1 MDTNGAQTFGQ
12 FLKGYFKGLVQM
24 LKHPLSLLPTLLISA
39 AWIVLGI
46 VHTRYGESQWLAWAN
61 FFTFAQGG
69 LFGGTVGAVGGI
81 VGKILIATLLNA
93 LIMPLFV
100 KNCHPFARFG
110 RGFGGF
116 FKSFAFDSLRALSSF
131 LFGLG
136 LALLLYSIFNI
147 TQRWQESLVGVTAAI
162 LLIRSIGQRGG
173 LIFSFLFSITKTF
186 TKGKS
191 PSYVGISRFLSG
203 MVLGMTLAVGLNA
216 FGLKWC
222 VAFAAGA
229 LVLAF
234 LFVWFGKRQRAV
246 LTAVSVAFLL
256 MVPVYAD
263 SPTPQSQEELKA
275 ASKKHAAE
283 LAPYLE
289 EVNRAAQEAREKGG
303 DAAEARLAEAQKR
316 YAEAVARYARQDAQG
331 QQVPQEMQDLINRAS
346 DYDGINKKVES
357 LEKQYEQ
364 AAARNDQAEMDRIA
378 NEIAKVYMGQ
388 ANDAMDLYKM
398 AQEMQNQQ
406 GAQVN
411 PATNDDDDWGVT
423 PAGDVDTGGTGN
435 PFFGDQSRDDE
446 RSGSDPNPFGIGPGA
461 NDLDWKPQSPDGGFV
476 GAVKDMVDDKGLDSW
491 ADEDS
496 RVDTEEDATELEGIG
511 AGIAVGLGAGAAAGA
526 GGAGGAL
533 GGGGGGGGGVPTDLP
548 DTGGEWE
555 ATEPKEREDEDDSEE
570 DEDEESE
577 GGDGDEENEEN
588 EEPEGEEKPEESEE
602 AEKGEQPEEQEPEQQ
617 DEEQA
622 PEDQEPEEDDYD
634 YEKERA
640 DREREQEEINK
651 KYKDAFDKDAEKF
664 KSTSDQERIE
674 KEVAED
680 MKKWEEEEHVREII
694 QSVKDEAEEMGV
706 PTKDADG
713 NDRSMDDILD
723 DMKDKYV
730 KDTLRDNWR
739 EWQDTQMEAAK
750 EELDASLALADAELV
765 DNVSEG
771 TVNVLAE
778 YVPGG
783 DKVKDFHTF
792 TKSTMVGATEG
803 YLKDGWTG
811 AAKGGAAGAAEGV
824 VGVAQNHLSDLTKG
838 ATGNEA
844 VDKLAADVLN
854 VQMEGVKVMIH
865 DVSRGKSVEELYSD
879 VQEATVK
886 KTGDVLVGRILGD
899 GLGMG
904 DHDANAVGEI
914 ISKGH
919 DDLKWGGNGNP
930 EEDKTLAGNIAS
942 GWQNFKDK
950 TAEKMCDLYYGNKD

>member
-1 MDTNGAQTFGQ
+1 METNGAQTFGQ
-12 FLKGYFKGLVQM
+12 FLKGYFKGLFQM
-24 LKHPLSLLPTLLISA
+24 LKHPLTLLPTLLISA

-46 VHTRYGESQWLAWAN
+46 VHTRYGESEWLSWAN

-69 LFGGTVGAVGGI
+69 LYGGTVGAVGGI
-81 VGKILIATLLNA
+81 LGKILIATLLNA

-100 KNCHPFARFG
+100 KGSRPFARFG

-131 LFGLG
+131 LMGIG
-136 LALLLYSIFNI
+136 IALLIYSIFNI

-173 LIFSFLFSITKTF
+173 LIFSFLFSITKAF
-186 TKGKS
+186 SKGKT
-191 PSYVGISRFLSG
+191 PSFVGVSRFLSG

-256 MVPVYAD
+256 MIPVYAD
-263 SPTPQSQEELKA
+263 
-275 ASKKHAAE
+275 
-283 LAPYLE
+283 
-289 EVNRAAQEAREKGG
+289 
-303 DAAEARLAEAQKR
+303 
-316 YAEAVARYARQDAQG
+316 QG
-331 QQVPQEMQDLINRAS
+331 QQVPPEMQDLINRAS
-346 DYDGINKKVES
+346 DYEGINKKVEA
-357 LEKQYEQ
+357 LQAQYEV
-364 AAARNDQAEMDRIA
+364 AAARGDEREMNRIA
-378 NEIAKVYMGQ
+378 NEISKVYMGQ

-398 AQEMQNQQ
+398 AQELQNQQ

-411 PATNDDDDWGVT
+411 PATNDDDDWGVS
-423 PAGDVDTGGTGN
+423 PAGDVDTDGTGN
-435 PFFGDQSRDDE
+435 PFFGDQTLDNDGDS
-446 RSGSDPNPFGIGPGA
+446 NPFGKGPAGT
-461 NDLDWKPQSPDGGFV
+461 DLDWKPQSPDGGFV
-476 GAVKDMVDDKGLDSW
+476 GALTDMVDDKGLDSW

-496 RVDTEEDATELEGIG
+496 RVDDEDETTALEGIG
-511 AGIAVGLGAGAAAGA
+511 AGVAVGLGAGAAAGA
-526 GGAGGAL
+526 GGAAGGT
-533 GGGGGGGGGVPTDLP
+533 GGGGIPDLP
-548 DTGGEWE
+548 DGGDWE
-555 ATEPKEREDEDDSEE
+555 ATEPEERD
-570 DEDEESE
+570 DEDESESE
-577 GGDGDEENEEN
+577 DDEETEGGNGDDGNEPEKEEKEP
-588 EEPEGEEKPEESEE
+588 EEPEQSEE
-602 AEKGEQPEEQEPEQQ
+602 PAEQE
-617 DEEQA
+617 EE
-622 PEDQEPEEDDYD
+622 EVDDYD

-640 DREREQEEINK
+640 DREREQAEINK
-651 KYKDAFDKDAEKF
+651 RYEDEFRKDADKF
-664 KSTSDQERIE
+664 KTTSDQERIE
-674 KEVAED
+674 KEVAKD
-680 MKKWEEEEHVREII
+680 MEKWEEEQHVQEII
-694 QSVKDEAEEMGV
+694 QSVKDDAEEMGI

-730 KDTLRDNWR
+730 KDTLRENWK
-739 EWQDTQMEAAK
+739 EWQATQQEAAK

-792 TKSTMVGATEG
+792 TKATAVGGMEG

-811 AAKGGAAGAAEGV
+811 AAKGTAAGAVEGAIG
-824 VGVAQNHLSDLTKG
+824 VGQNHLSDLTKG

-854 VQMEGVKVMIH
+854 VQMEGAKVIIH
-865 DVSRGKSVEELYSD
+865 DAARGKDVEEIYNDL
-879 VQEATVK
+879 QEATVK

-899 GLGMG
+899 GLGMS
-904 DHDANAVGEI
+904 DSDSNAVGEF

-919 DDLKWGGNGNP
+919 DDLKWGGGGDP
-930 EEDKTLAGNIAS
+930 EQDKTLAGHIAS
-942 GWQNFKDK
+942 GWQDFKDK

>member
-1 MDTNGAQTFGQ
+1 MDNNGAQTFGQ
-12 FLKGYFKGLVQM
+12 FLKGYFKGLFQM
-24 LKHPLSLLPTLLISA
+24 LKHPLALLPTLLISA

-46 VHTRYGESQWLAWAN
+46 VHTRYGESQWLSWAN

-69 LFGGTVGAVGGI
+69 LYGGTVGAIGGI
-81 VGKILIATLLNA
+81 LGKILIATLLNA
-93 LIMPLFV
+93 MIMPLFV
-100 KNCHPFARFG
+100 KGCRPFARFG

-131 LFGLG
+131 LMGMSV
-136 LALLLYSIFNI
+136 ALLLYSVFNI

-162 LLIRSIGQRGG
+162 LLLRSIGQRGG
-173 LIFSFLFSITKTF
+173 LIFSFLFSLTKAF

-191 PSYVGISRFLSG
+191 PSYVGVSRFLSG

-246 LTAVSVAFLL
+246 LTAVSVAALL
-256 MVPVYAD
+256 MIPVYA
-263 SPTPQSQEELKA
+263 
-275 ASKKHAAE
+275 
-283 LAPYLE
+283 
-289 EVNRAAQEAREKGG
+289 N
-303 DAAEARLAEAQKR
+303 
-316 YAEAVARYARQDAQG
+316 
-331 QQVPQEMQDLINRAS
+331 QQIPPEMQDLINRAS
-346 DYDGINKKVES
+346 DYDGINKKVEA
-357 LEKQYEQ
+357 LEKQYEA
-364 AAARNDQAEMDRIA
+364 AAARNDEREMNRIA
-378 NEIAKVYMGQ
+378 DEIAKVYMGQ
-388 ANDAMDLYKM
+388 ASDAMDLYNM
-398 AQEMQNQQ
+398 AQQLQNQQ
-406 GAQVN
+406 EVQVN
-411 PATNDDDDWGVT
+411 PATSDDDDWDVS
-423 PAGDVDTGGTGN
+423 PAGDVDTGGSGN
-435 PFFGDQSRDDE
+435 PFRDDGDTA
-446 RSGSDPNPFGIGPGA
+446 GSDSNPFGIGPGA
-461 NDLDWKPQSPDGGFV
+461 SDLDWKPQSQEGGFIDS
-476 GAVKDMVDDKGLDSW
+476 VKDMVDDKGLDSW

-496 RVDTEEDATELEGIG
+496 RVEDEDEVSLLEGIG
-511 AGIAVGLGAGAAAGA
+511 AATAIGAGAGAAAGGAA
-526 GGAGGAL
+526 GGAGG
-533 GGGGGGGGGVPTDLP
+533 GGLPDLP
-548 DTGGEWE
+548 DGGDWE
-555 ATEPKEREDEDDSEE
+555 ATEPEEREDEDESEPE
-570 DEDEESE
+570 DDDETE
-577 GGDGDEENEEN
+577 GGDGDGDGDRVPQKPEVP
-588 EEPEGEEKPEESEE
+588 EEP
-602 AEKGEQPEEQEPEQQ
+602 
-617 DEEQA
+617 QA
-622 PEDQEPEEDDYD
+622 PEEPQEQEEEEVDDYD
-634 YEKERA
+634 YEAEREA
-640 DREREQEEINK
+640 REKEQEEINK

-664 KSTSDQERIE
+664 RTTSDQERIE

-680 MKKWEEEEHVREII
+680 MKKWEEEEHMNEII
-694 QSVKDEAEEMGV
+694 QSVKDDAESMGI
-706 PTKDADG
+706 PTKDENG

-803 YLKDGWTG
+803 YLKEGWTG
-811 AAKGGAAGAAEGV
+811 AAKGGAAGAAEGT
-824 VGVAQNHLSDLTKG
+824 VGVLQNHLSDLTKG

-865 DVSRGKSVEELYSD
+865 DASRGKSVEEIYND
-879 VQEATVK
+879 VQEATIK
-886 KTGDVLVGRILGD
+886 KTGDVVVGRILGD
-899 GLGMG
+899 GLGMN
-904 DHDANAVGEI
+904 DHDSNAVGEI

-919 DDLKWGGNGNP
+919 DDLKWGGDGNP
-930 EEDKTLAGNIAS
+930 ENDKTLAGNLAE

-950 TAEKMCDLYYGNKD
+950 TAEKMYDLYYGN

>member
-1 MDTNGAQTFGQ
+1 METNGAQTFGQ

-24 LKHPLSLLPTLLISA
+24 LKHPLTLLPTLLISA
-39 AWIVLGI
+39 AWIILGI
-46 VHTRYGESQWLAWAN
+46 LHTRYGESQWLAWAN

-93 LIMPLFV
+93 MIMPLFI
-100 KNCHPFARFG
+100 KGSRPFARFG

-116 FKSFAFDSLRALSSF
+116 FNSFAFDSLRALSSF
-131 LFGLG
+131 LMGISI
-136 LALLLYSIFNI
+136 ALIIYSLFNI
-147 TQRWQESLVGVTAAI
+147 TQRWQESMVGVTAAI

-173 LIFSFLFSITKTF
+173 LIFSFLFSITKSF

-191 PSYVGISRFLSG
+191 PSYIGISRFLSG
-203 MVLGMTLAVGLNA
+203 MVLGMTLAVGLNV

-346 DYDGINKKVES
+346 DYEGINKKVEA

-364 AAARNDQAEMDRIA
+364 AAARGDEREMDRIA
-378 NEIAKVYMGQ
+378 NEIAKIYMGQ
-388 ANDAMDLYKM
+388 ANDAMDLYRM

-406 GAQVN
+406 GTQVN
-411 PATNDDDDWGVT
+411 PATNDDDDDWEDTNDSHWVPDPTSDGYDDDT
-423 PAGDVDTGGTGN
+423 P
-435 PFFGDQSRDDE
+435 
-446 RSGSDPNPFGIGPGA
+446 GSDPNPFGKGPAGD
-461 NDLDWKPQSPDGGFV
+461 DLDWKPQSPDGGFV
-476 GAVKDMVDDKGLDSW
+476 GALTDMVDDKGLDSW

-496 RVDTEEDATELEGIG
+496 RVDDEDETTALEGIG
-511 AGIAVGLGAGAAAGA
+511 ASVAVGLGAGAAAGA
-526 GGAGGAL
+526 GGAAGGA
-533 GGGGGGGGGVPTDLP
+533 GGGGIPDLP
-548 DTGGEWE
+548 EGGDWE
-555 ATEPKEREDEDDSEE
+555 ATEPEERD
-570 DEDEESE
+570 DEDESESE
-577 GGDGDEENEEN
+577 DDEETEGGNGDDGNEPEKEEKEP
-588 EEPEGEEKPEESEE
+588 EEPEQSEE
-602 AEKGEQPEEQEPEQQ
+602 PAEQE
-617 DEEQA
+617 EE
-622 PEDQEPEEDDYD
+622 EVDDYD

-640 DREREQEEINK
+640 DREREQAEINK
-651 KYKDAFDKDAEKF
+651 RYEDEFRKDADKF
-664 KSTSDQERIE
+664 KTTSDQERIE
-674 KEVAED
+674 KEVAKD
-680 MKKWEEEEHVREII
+680 MEKWEEEQHVQEII
-694 QSVKDEAEEMGV
+694 QSVKDDAEEMGI

-713 NDRSMDDILD
+713 NDRSIDDILD

-730 KDTLRDNWR
+730 KDTLRENWK
-739 EWQDTQMEAAK
+739 EWQATQQEAAK
-750 EELDASLALADAELV
+750 EELDASLALADAELI

-792 TKSTMVGATEG
+792 TKATAVGGMEG

-811 AAKGGAAGAAEGV
+811 AAKGTAAGAVEGAIG
-824 VGVAQNHLSDLTKG
+824 VGQNHLSDLTKG

-854 VQMEGVKVMIH
+854 IQMEGAKVIIH
-865 DVSRGKSVEELYSD
+865 DAARGKDVEEIYNDL
-879 VQEATVK
+879 QEATVK

-899 GLGMG
+899 GLGMN
-904 DHDANAVGEI
+904 DHDSAAVGEF

-919 DDLKWGGNGNP
+919 DDLKWGGGGDP
-930 EEDKTLAGNIAS
+930 EQDKTIAGHIAS
-942 GWQNFKDK
+942 GWQDFKDK

>member
-1 MDTNGAQTFGQ
+1 METSGAQTFGQ

-46 VHTRYGESQWLAWAN
+46 VHTRYGESQALAWAN

-93 LIMPLFV
+93 LIMPLFI
-100 KNCHPFARFG
+100 KGSRPFARFG

-131 LFGLG
+131 LMGISI
-136 LALLLYSIFNI
+136 ALLIYSLFNI
-147 TQRWQESLVGVTAAI
+147 TQRWQESMVGVTAAI

-173 LIFSFLFSITKTF
+173 LIFSFLFSVTKTF

-191 PSYVGISRFLSG
+191 PSYVGVSRFLSG

-256 MVPVYAD
+256 MIPVYAG
-263 SPTPQSQEELKA
+263 SPAPQSQEELKA

-303 DAAEARLAEAQKR
+303 DAAEARLAEAQSR
-316 YAEAVARYARQDAQG
+316 YAQAVAQYARQDSQS
-331 QQVPQEMQDLINRAS
+331 QQMPQEMQDLINRAT
-346 DYDGINKKVES
+346 DYDGINKKVEA
-357 LEKQYEQ
+357 LEKQYEA
-364 AAARNDQAEMDRIA
+364 AAARGDEREMNRIA
-378 NEIAKVYMGQ
+378 DEIAKVYMGQ
-388 ANDAMDLYKM
+388 ANDAMDLYRM
-398 AQEMQNQQ
+398 AEQMRNQQ
-406 GAQVN
+406 DAQVGS
-411 PATNDDDDWGVT
+411 ATGDDDWGVS

-435 PFFGDQSRDDE
+435 PFFDDSSLGGYDGE
-446 RSGSDPNPFGIGPGA
+446 DTFGSDPNPFGVGPAGG
-461 NDLDWKPQSPDGGFV
+461 DLDWKPKSPDGGFV
-476 GAVKDMVDDKGLDSW
+476 DSVKDMVDDKGLDSW

-511 AGIAVGLGAGAAAGA
+511 AGIAIGLGAGAAAGA
-526 GGAGGAL
+526 GGAGGGAL
-533 GGGGGGGGGVPTDLP
+533 GGGAGGGGGVPADLP

-555 ATEPKEREDEDDSEE
+555 ATEPEERDEEDDYESEEE
-570 DEDEESE
+570 DETE
-577 GGDGDEENEEN
+577 GGDGDGDKVKEKQPETPDTDQPDVP
-588 EEPEGEEKPEESEE
+588 EEPGGEQESEE
-602 AEKGEQPEEQEPEQQ
+602 PAEE
-617 DEEQA
+617 
-622 PEDQEPEEDDYD
+622 EEDDYD
-634 YEKERA
+634 YEAERA
-640 DREREQEEINK
+640 AREKEQEEINR
-651 KYKDAFDKDAEKF
+651 KYKEAFDKDAEKF
-664 KSTSDQERIE
+664 KTTSDEERIN
-674 KEVAED
+674 KEVEED
-680 MKKWEEEEHVREII
+680 MKKWEEEEHLNDII
-694 QSVKDEAEEMGV
+694 QSIKDEAESMGV
-706 PTKDADG
+706 SIKDENG

-723 DMKDKYV
+723 DMKDKHV
-730 KDTLRDNWR
+730 KDTLRENWK

-750 EELDASLALADAELV
+750 EELDASLNLANAELV

-803 YLKDGWTG
+803 YLKEGWTG

-824 VGVAQNHLSDLTKG
+824 VGVVQNHLSDLTEG

-865 DVSRGKSVEELYSD
+865 DASRGKSVEEIYSD

-899 GLGMG
+899 GLGMN
-904 DHDANAVGEI
+904 DHDSNALGEI

-930 EEDKTLAGNIAS
+930 EEDKTLAGHIAT